1 MRFLIWIVA
10 AVVAVGVSLGHMKE
24 DADFRFVIL
33 GDRTG
38 EAQPGV
44 YEEALREANS
54 SHPRF
59 IINVGDSVEGGNDA
73 TIDIEWQQFFKSIS
87 PFTSSQMFFT
97 PGNHDVWS
105 ADSARAYQQY
115 TKQALHYSFDFKQA
129 HFTVLDDSRSDQLAP
144 DENAYLES
152 DLKQHVNQPI
162 KFVFSHRPFWLLQAL
177 LGNPDAPIQRVAEK
191 FGVQYFIAGHIH
203 QMLQFQVRNV
213 RYLSLPS
220 AGGHLRG
227 KKDYQSGWFFA
238 KTLVTVKNGRVG
250 ATIQELNPPFG
261 QSRTTHPE
269 DWGSA
274 GLVSR
279 RVVAPAQ

>member
-1 MRFLIWIVA
+1 MRFLVCVSTALI
-10 AVVAVGVSLGHMKE
+10 AVGVSLGHMNE
-24 DADFRFVIL
+24 GADFRFVIL

-54 SHPRF
+54 WHPRF
-59 IINVGDSVEGGNDA
+59 IITVGDSIEGGNDA
-73 TIDIEWQQFFKSIS
+73 SVDMEWRQFLKSIS
-87 PFTSSQMFFT
+87 PLSTGRMFFT

-105 ADSARAYQQY
+105 TASARAYQQY
-115 TKQALHYSFDFKQA
+115 TKQALHYSFDFQQA
-129 HFTVLDDSRSDQLAP
+129 HFTVLDDSRSDQLTP
-144 DENAYLES
+144 DEIAYLEA
-152 DLKQHVNQPI
+152 DLKQHAHQPI
-162 KFVFSHRPFWLLQAL
+162 KFVFSHRPFWIMQAL
-177 LGNPDAPIQRVAEK
+177 LGNPDSPLQHLAER

-203 QMLQFQVRNV
+203 QMLQFQVKNV
-213 RYLSLPS
+213 TYLSMPS

-238 KTLVTVKNGRVG
+238 ETLVAIENSRVG
-250 ATIQELNPPFG
+250 VTIQELNPPFG

-274 GLVSR
+274 GLV
-279 RVVAPAQ
+279 AEGN